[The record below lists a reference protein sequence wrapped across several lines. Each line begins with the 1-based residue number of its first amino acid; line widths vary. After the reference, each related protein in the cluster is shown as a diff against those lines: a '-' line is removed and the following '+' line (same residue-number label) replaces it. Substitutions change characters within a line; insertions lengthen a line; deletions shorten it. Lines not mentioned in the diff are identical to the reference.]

1 MDQLPTYAELPV
13 SADAPPGSSWGL
25 WGSQDQLGCLNKT
38 TRQSVQRAASKVRDG
53 EIFSLNAS
61 LAIFETPLF
70 GRPGTVHEVVELDRG
85 LVRDETLSSYN
96 TQASSQWDGFR
107 HAQSR
112 GHGFY
117 NGLPE
122 DRVSISV
129 WAERGIAGRGVLLD
143 LESFRESAGRPLQF
157 DEADPIT
164 VDDLRDCAAE
174 QGIVIEQ
181 GDFLVIHTGWLDW
194 ARRTSPEGLPVD
206 MRTPGLMP
214 SRETVALLWDLQVA
228 AVGSD
233 VPAVEVWPPGAFA
246 SKERPIAAQ
255 AGSSHHGHDP
265 ARRQGTTT
273 PSPRQRPVGVDLAAL
288 NQHSCARYQEQ
299 ARYSDRFLSL
309 SRSIGRIQYTHSARF
324 DHSQGSGD

>member
-246 SKERPIAAQ
+246 SKEQRIAART
-255 AGSSHHGHDP
+255 DP
-265 ARRQGTTT
+265 RALADIFMHADLIALLGLPLGELWDTGR
-273 PSPRQRPVGVDLAAL
+273 LAAACRADDRWDFLLTAAPL
-288 NQHSCARYQEQ
+288 NIPGGVASPANVIAVR
-299 ARYSDRFLSL
+299 
-309 SRSIGRIQYTHSARF
+309 
-324 DHSQGSGD
+324 